1 MATIRVIKESGNFV
15 TVHRNFIQDEN
26 LSWKAKGILLYL
38 LSRPDDWQF
47 YESEML
53 KHCVDGRDSLNSGI
67 KELEKRGYVS
77 RERNRNEKG
86 HLKAYEYTVRENPS
100 HIGKRHVGFPNV
112 GGPDTTN
119 NNSTNNKNTNN
130 YYNNDFDIS
139 SHNISNRQ
147 QTNSSDVRDDDEPFI
162 QIFDKINQYEI
173 NPNHNLVQSLN
184 MKSNQIDLGII
195 LWAIDTGYSKG
206 IKNPASYIL
215 AIVNKKINQGVKTIE
230 QHQQQESEYKTKNS
244 NPNQFMSDD
253 ERQERIA
260 AAERIS
266 NKESDFEKML
276 ANQSENPFSDF
287 DVD

>member
-1 MATIRVIKESGNFV
+1 MATFRVIKESGNFV
-15 TVHRNFIQDEN
+15 TVHKGFVQDEK
-26 LSWKAKGILLYL
+26 LSWKAKGLLLYL

-47 YESEML
+47 YESDLM
-53 KHCVDGRDSLNSGI
+53 KRSTDGKDSLSSGL
-67 KELEKRGYVS
+67 KELEKMGYLS
-77 RERNRNEKG
+77 RERIRNEKG
-86 HLKAYEYTVRENPS
+86 HLQGYEYTVREIPN
-100 HIGKRHVGFPNV
+100 HIGKHHVGKHHV
-112 GGPDTTN
+112 GKPATTN
-119 NNSTNNKNTNN
+119 NKRTNNKNTNN
-130 YYNNDFDIS
+130 YKNNTYDIS
-139 SHNISNRQ
+139 KYNISNRQ
-147 QTNSSDVRDDDEPFI
+147 QTNLSDGHDDDETYF
-162 QIFDKINQYEI
+162 QIFEKINQYEI

-184 MKSNQIDLGII
+184 MKSNQIDIGII

-244 NPNQFMSDD
+244 KPNQFMTDD
-253 ERQERIA
+253 EKQERIA

-287 DVD
+287 DMD